1 MGYRSGYSLDWR
13 VLILTRVGLLEA
25 SLSVVECGFIQH
37 AGEGGEAW
45 QGKKDTGVSL
55 QGLYGRNPGDCVVRS
70 FPLMDVDSNGN
81 SCRHLAAV
89 SKTSPNT

>member
-1 MGYRSGYSLDWR
+1 MGYRSDYSLDWW

-45 QGKKDTGVSL
+45 QGKKDTGY
-55 QGLYGRNPGDCVVRS
+55 LYKAFMDAIRGDCVARS
-70 FPLMDVDSNGN
+70 FPLMDVDPNGN

-89 SKTSPNT
+89 SKTSSNT